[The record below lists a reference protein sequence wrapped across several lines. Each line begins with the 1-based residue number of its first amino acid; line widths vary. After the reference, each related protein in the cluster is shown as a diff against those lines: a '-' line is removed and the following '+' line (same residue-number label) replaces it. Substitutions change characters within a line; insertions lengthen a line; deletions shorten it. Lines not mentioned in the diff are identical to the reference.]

1 MTEPCFA
8 AEPLGWLPFI
18 TILAHKPSEKKCNDW
33 VKLQQKLPNVI
44 TWCAITMS

>member
-18 TILAHKPSEKKCNDW
+18 TILAHKPSKKNLMT

-44 TWCAITMS
+44 T